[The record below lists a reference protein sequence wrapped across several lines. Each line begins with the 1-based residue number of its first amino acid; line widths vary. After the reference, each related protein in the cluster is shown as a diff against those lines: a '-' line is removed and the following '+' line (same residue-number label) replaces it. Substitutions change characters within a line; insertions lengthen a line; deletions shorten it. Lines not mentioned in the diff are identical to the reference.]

1 MIADNIYQLIRGD
14 WDNFLNNDVDVV
26 PGYTF
31 NQMDTIKRCH
41 LYYNSKFE
49 NGGLYAGEPKLFFN
63 ITKFRCDV
71 ATRFLN
77 FDTKDIRLWE
87 QNSKSELKTFLL
99 EKELQ
104 LWLKRNKIGKIL
116 NEIAEEAPIYGSV
129 VIRKNKKGAAL
140 VDLRRLA
147 LDATVETIGKSRFV
161 SVKHY
166 LTESEVR
173 EKAKTGGWD
182 AKAVE
187 DMLATK
193 GTLEGKPSYETEL
206 GYSQKTTQ
214 PTYGVTEYWGDV
226 PERLMSKG
234 KGNNLIRAFFIVGNL
249 DVSTTNEKGEL
260 TGGEAGITLFE
271 SRWSKEYPFK
281 DFHYS
286 KTRGRWLGRGVIED
300 LFEAQERTNEMTN
313 QKRTAMRISALH
325 TFQTAGNTGIQN
337 IIQDLQNGDVIQN
350 GGNQITPIANEERN
364 LAAFGTETQEYD
376 KLADRLS
383 FAFDSVRGESMPSST
398 PATNAM
404 LQNQGASSVFAF
416 KRENLGLTL
425 QAFFNDFVLPQLM
438 DDLTPEHILRFTG
451 SLEDVSKLDR
461 AISESLTREEVM
473 KRLLSGKP
481 VTEEE
486 QKSIK
491 ANIES
496 QLKKRGAKRFIEV
509 SKGFYG
515 DADFEFDFMVTS
527 EQEDVATAANN
538 LMSLITSLAKNPD
551 MLKNPMIK
559 VLFNQYAQK
568 IGVSPARLE
577 LAEQE
582 ESEQQAQPQMQPQ
595 MQGQPDMASMMQAMG
610 QGAGAGQPT
619 QPNMVM
625 A

>member
-14 WDNFLNNDVDVV
+14 WDNFLNNDVEVV
-26 PGYTF
+26 PGYMF

-49 NGGLYAGEPKLFFN
+49 NGGLYSGEPKLFFN
-63 ITKFRCDV
+63 INKFRCDV

-87 QNSKSELKTFLL
+87 NNSKSELKTFLL

-104 LWLKRNKIGKIL
+104 LWLKKNKIGKLL

-193 GTLEGKPSYETEL
+193 GTLEGKPSYETD

-226 PERLMSKG
+226 PVKLMNG
-234 KGNNLIRAFFIVGNL
+234 KGDELVRAFFIVGNL
-249 DVSTTNEKGEL
+249 DVIRTDKEGNSMNVESGV
-260 TGGEAGITLFE
+260 TLFQ
-271 SRWSKEYPFK
+271 SRWAKEYPFK
-281 DFHYS
+281 DYHYS

-300 LFEAQERTNEMTN
+300 LFEAQERTNEMAN
-313 QKRTAMRISALH
+313 QKRVAMKISAQH
-325 TFQTAGNTGIQN
+325 TFQTSGNTGIQN

-350 GGNQITPIANEERN
+350 GGNLITPIATEERN
-364 LAAFGTETQEYD
+364 LAAFNTETQEYD
-376 KLADRLS
+376 RLADRLS
-383 FAFDSVRGESMPSST
+383 FAYDSTRGEAMPSST

-404 LQNQGASSVFAF
+404 IQSQGASSVFAF

-425 QAFFNDFVLPQLM
+425 QSFFNDFVLPQLM
-438 DDLTPEHILRFTG
+438 DDLTPEHVLRFTG

-461 AISESLTREEVM
+461 AISESLTREETM

-481 VTEEE
+481 VTDEE

-515 DADFEFDFMVTS
+515 DADFEFDFMVTN
-527 EQEDVATAANN
+527 EQEDVATSASN
-538 LMSLITSLAKNPD
+538 LMNLIGSLSKNPEI
-551 MLKNPMIK
+551 LKNPMIK

-582 ESEQQAQPQMQPQ
+582 ESEQTSQSQAQP
-595 MQGQPDMASMMQAMG
+595 QGQPDMASMMQAMQGAQG
-610 QGAGAGQPT
+610 QGQA
-619 QPNMVM
+619 QPNQPAM
-625 A
+625 ATV

>member
-14 WDNFLNNDVDVV
+14 WDNFLNNDVEVV

-49 NGGLYAGEPKLFFN
+49 NGGTYSGEPKLFFN
-63 ITKFRCDV
+63 INKFRCDV

-87 QNSKSELKTFLL
+87 NNSESELKTFLL

-104 LWLKRNKIGKIL
+104 LWMKRNKVGKLL

-129 VIRKNKKGAAL
+129 VIRKNKKGAVL
-140 VDLRRLA
+140 VDLRRFA
-147 LDATVETIGKSRFV
+147 LDPTVETVGKSRFL

-187 DMLATK
+187 DMLKTK
-193 GTLEGKPSYETEL
+193 GTLEGKPSYESDK
-206 GYSQKTTQ
+206 GYNQITTQ
-214 PTYGVTEYWGDV
+214 PTYEVTEYWGDV
-226 PERLMSKG
+226 AERLLGG
-234 KGNNLIRAFFIVGNL
+234 KGEDLVRAFFIVGNL
-249 DVSTTNEKGEL
+249 DVSTKNDKGEL
-260 TGGEAGITLFE
+260 TGGEAGLTLFK
-271 SRWSKEYPFK
+271 SRWTKEYPFK

-313 QKRTAMRISALH
+313 QKRVSMKISAQH
-325 TFQTAGNTGIQN
+325 TFQTSGNTGIQN
-337 IIQDLQNGDVIQN
+337 IVQDLVNGDVIQN
-350 GGNQITPIANEERN
+350 GGNLITPIATEERN
-364 LAAFGTETQEYD
+364 LAAFTTETQEYD

-438 DDLTPEHILRFTG
+438 SDLTPEHVLRFTG
-451 SLEDVSKLDR
+451 SLEDISKLDR
-461 AISESLTREEVM
+461 AISESMTREEVL
-473 KRLLSGKP
+473 KRLLSGRP
-481 VTEEE
+481 VTDED
-486 QKSIK
+486 QKQIK

-515 DADFEFDFMVTS
+515 DADFEFDFMVTN
-527 EQEDVATAANN
+527 EQEDVAVAAQN
-538 LMSLITSLAKNPD
+538 LMGIITALSKNPE

-582 ESEQQAQPQMQPQ
+582 ESEQQAQGQEGQMPS
-595 MQGQPDMASMMQAMG
+595 QPDMASMMQAMAG
-610 QGAGAGQPT
+610 AGAGAGQP
-619 QPNMVM
+619 QPNMM
-625 A
+625 TA